1 MRLSRSEIGVDDL
14 LRNDDRRVL
23 SAVRNVHAGVL
34 LLCKEKLRRLS
45 PLDEILL
52 AQRFEPQPDH
62 KGEVSIREGS
72 AETTRLVS
80 TTSRSV
86 SKSFHV
92 ALDWKRF
99 DAVAD
104 IRNHMEHSYFKGT
117 RERARQA
124 VADAFLVIRQLLVE
138 ALREVPLKAL
148 GPECWNALLENADLF
163 ETELKSCQV
172 TLENVEWET
181 EAAARAL
188 PDFICPSC
196 RSSLVRQRNSD
207 NHRAAECRADL
218 RCVQQRFRTWTGAE
232 LHIDETFG
240 AEGHIA
246 VKDGGEPPISTCP
259 KSSKATYVV
268 AEEGRC
274 AACDFT
280 LPEDA
285 ACAIYG
291 HISHKYALR
300 LGHGLPPCC
309 VPINHLTARSLPRPH
324 TSPRCIRGTSEIG
337 GSRRL
342 SRRYGPRPRM
352 SRQRQ
357 AQRRSKF

>member
-1 MRLSRSEIGVDDL
+1 MSLFANAIESIQIGVEDL

-45 PLDEILL
+45 PDDEILL
-52 AQRFEPQPDH
+52 AQRFEPQPDD
-62 KGEVSIREGS
+62 KGEVSIEGVGRNTVG
-72 AETTRLVS
+72 ADDIKKRFKT
-80 TTSRSV
+80 
-86 SKSFHV
+86 FHV

-99 DAVAD
+99 DAMAD

-138 ALREVPLKAL
+138 ALREDPLKAL

-196 RSSLVRQRNSD
+196 RSSLVRQRDSD
-207 NHRAAECRADL
+207 NKSQQNVALICAAC
-218 RCVQQRFRTWTGAE
+218 GKHSE
-232 LHIDETFG
+232 LGPALSLAFDETFG

-259 KSSKATYVV
+259 ECSEETYVV
-268 AEEGRC
+268 EEGRC

-285 ACAIYG
+285 ACAICGSSLSAEEY
-291 HISHKYALR
+291 YEYD
-300 LGHGLPPCC
+300 GLCGYHAY
-309 VPINHLTARSLPRPH
+309 VA
-324 TSPRCIRGTSEIG
+324 
-337 GSRRL
+337 
-342 SRRYGPRPRM
+342 
-352 SRQRQ
+352 
-357 AQRRSKF
+357 SKDD